1 MIDLLQHNNLKNKN
15 LVTKEVKFF
24 WGKDYVISVGKSHWV
39 VRQFFNE
46 LKENALLK
54 NEVMSNSSDKLLY
67 HILDRLLIDSHSI
80 ISKIGDEVE
89 LLNRDL
95 FTKKSEKIIERISI
109 TRKNIILLN
118 TINKPQL
125 RLFQKFEAGVIKGF
139 EAGDDME
146 DYWGNILDEYSK
158 NWDLIEDY
166 GELIAG
172 LSTTFDSLQ
181 ANKINEIMKVL
192 TFFSSIMLPLTF
204 ITGLYGMNI
213 GLPLQGQPYAF
224 LVVVGVL
231 LLIVLGL
238 LAYFKKK
245 NWI

>member
-1 MIDLLQHNNLKNKN
+1 M
-15 LVTKEVKFF
+15 
-24 WGKDYVISVGKSHWV
+24 
-39 VRQFFNE
+39 
-46 LKENALLK
+46 
-54 NEVMSNSSDKLLY
+54 
-67 HILDRLLIDSHSI
+67 
-80 ISKIGDEVE
+80 
-89 LLNRDL
+89 
-95 FTKKSEKIIERISI
+95 
-109 TRKNIILLN
+109 LN